1 MSARSR
7 AGNCCGCLT
16 MAGYTLTSPNFKLEE
31 EVNSKGSGADKS
43 KELKQWK

>member
-1 MSARSR
+1 
-7 AGNCCGCLT
+7 